1 MFWSKD
7 AGLTLTPPQSGYL
20 SGPDGALQRSLV
32 LGQVGV
38 GLRHPGQG
46 GAVRVEMR
54 LLIGRVEEPA
64 LRDHNRIRLSSG

>member
-1 MFWSKD
+1 MKKEAFYRLLVGSED
-7 AGLTLTPPQSGYL
+7 LLSNL
-20 SGPDGALQRSLV
+20 SGSDGALQRSLV

-54 LLIGRVEEPA
+54 PLTRRVEEPT
-64 LRDHNRIRLSSG
+64 LRDHNPIIH